1 MERSRKADP
10 STPAATAP
18 KAGAKDQVAASA
30 QADTIYET
38 SSRNN
43 SGPACV
49 GVTPECSSTT
59 VLFNVRNRENG
70 KGRSSS
76 DLFRTL
82 EAIRVNEET
91 DMGACTRSFRKFVHQ
106 DWPAARLD
114 RGWII
119 ANHKLVSFHAA
130 FLTSLI
136 SISPLVNSRV
146 DVIRQMFLSVEV
158 LISCAI
164 WYIAW
169 HTNIA
174 IHEMGHYLEA
184 VRTNNLRPE
193 LAGPAQ
199 ERLNQPWARRAFWYL
214 EMFVKIPYGAFPGVN
229 KEAGSFHPSV
239 KTQNLAVSAAGP
251 QASRTLMSITFFPGI
266 ILVGLGL
273 WGKVPGLV
281 YAGRLLFTVGVVA
294 LFDTLLS
301 DPGKFKAYRER
312 QREAALKASEVHAAL
327 ATAAQEGRTVNP
339 AELRRKLRLH
349 RLQEVKLPD
358 GRVVFAPWEFRNSI
372 MGGRHTEEM
381 GGNLSFQELMF
392 LPLTARDY
400 IEAQRV
406 TNMLQSRAIQIIQDT
421 EGLNFVGIGL
431 EGGIVASY
439 AKEKGDLLPEE
450 RALRVAV
457 QAIEE
462 CGFVPDRDV
471 VLALDPAASE
481 LTNAYRE
488 KTGEKDAVGQY
499 LFWRAEDPKVL
510 STEEMVDLYV
520 KWVKKYPIVSLEDGF
535 AEDDYEGWKKLM
547 KALDQEIL
555 IIGDDLVTTKDS
567 TIARCADEG
576 LINTA
581 LIKANQI
588 GTLAETLLATR
599 TAKEHGLALV
609 VSHRSKSPNEVM
621 EADIAFAV
629 GALGL
634 KCGGGA
640 NTERLVKYSRIVEL
654 MEMAKKGLKPTRAID
669 PDLIIADI
677 SAHEE
682 PTNAGI
688 PTVGVV
694 VMLDNGM
701 KFTAATPLG
710 TSAGSDEAIH
720 LVDSIIE
727 AGPLTRKFPQ
737 YFVYKEKDKTYRFI
751 DNVKG
756 DVLAKESAEL
766 AELWVRTKRYGG
778 KGCLN
783 AVANVTEVLAPRFLG
798 QKISA
803 LGTPIDIDRELLLL
817 ELDLAIKRGKIAPN
831 ASAEEKISIMQRKA
845 NLGMNAVLSLSLALG
860 RVVAARDGRELPDV
874 LRDLEMGID
883 REYLYGVKSAVA
895 VR

>member
-1 MERSRKADP
+1 MDSYRR
-10 STPAATAP
+10 
-18 KAGAKDQVAASA
+18 
-30 QADTIYET
+30 
-38 SSRNN
+38 
-43 SGPACV
+43 
-49 GVTPECSSTT
+49 
-59 VLFNVRNRENG
+59 F
-70 KGRSSS
+70 
-76 DLFRTL
+76 
-82 EAIRVNEET
+82 
-91 DMGACTRSFRKFVHQ
+91 FRKFLPQ
-106 DWPAARLD
+106 EWPNPRLD

-130 FLTSLI
+130 FLTSLV
-136 SISPLVNSRV
+136 SISPSIASRA
-146 DVIRQMFLSVEV
+146 DVVREMFLSYEV
-158 LISCAI
+158 LISSAI

-174 IHEMGHYLEA
+174 IHEMGHYLTA

-199 ERLNQPWARRAFWYL
+199 ARLTQSPLRRAAWYL
-214 EMFVKIPYGAFPGVN
+214 EMFLKIPYGAFTGVH

-251 QASRTLMSITFFPGI
+251 QASRMLCAVTFIPGI
-266 ILVGLGL
+266 ILVALGL
-273 WGKVPGLV
+273 YAKLPAAV

-294 LFDTLLS
+294 LFDSLLA
-301 DPGKFKAYRER
+301 DPGKFKAFRER
-312 QREAALKASEVHAAL
+312 QKEASAKAAEVQAAISTTGEL
-327 ATAAQEGRTVNP
+327 DARSGNP
-339 AELRRKLRLH
+339 SELRRKLRLH
-349 RLQEVKLPD
+349 RLQEVKLAD

-439 AKEKGDLLPEE
+439 AKEKGDNLPEE

-471 VLALDPAASE
+471 CLALDPAASE
-481 LTNAYRE
+481 LSNAYRE
-488 KTGEKDAVGQY
+488 KTGEQDSVGQY
-499 LFWRAEDPKVL
+499 LFWRAEDPKVM
-510 STEEMVDLYV
+510 TTDEMVDMYIR
-520 KWVKKYPIVSLEDGF
+520 WVKKYPIVSLEDAL

-547 KALDQEIL
+547 NALDKEIL

-576 LINTA
+576 LINTV

-588 GTLAETLLATR
+588 GTLGETLLATR
-599 TAKEHGLALV
+599 TAKERGLALV

-640 NTERLVKYSRIVEL
+640 NTERLVKYSRIVDL
-654 MEMAKKGLKPTRAID
+654 MEMVKKDVRPTRMLD
-669 PDLIIADI
+669 PDLVIADI

-694 VMLDNGM
+694 VMLDNGV

-727 AGPLTRKFPQ
+727 ASPLTRKFPQ

-756 DVLAKESAEL
+756 DVLAKESSEL
-766 AELWVRTKRYGG
+766 AELWVRAKRYGG

-783 AVANVTEVLAPRFLG
+783 AVANVIEVLAPRFLG
-798 QKISA
+798 QRISS
-803 LGTPIDIDRELLLL
+803 LGSPVDIDRELLLL
-817 ELDLAIKRGKIAPN
+817 ELDLAEKRGKIAPN
-831 ASAEEKISIMQRKA
+831 ASAEEKIRIMQRKA
-845 NLGMNAVLSLSLALG
+845 NLGMNAILSLSLALG
-860 RVVAARDGRELPDV
+860 RVAAARDALELPEV
-874 LRDLEMGID
+874 LRDLEATID
-883 REYLYGVKSAVA
+883 RDYLYGIKTAA
-895 VR
+895 AAR

>member
-1 MERSRKADP
+1 MNYFRDLAVHSCGP
-10 STPAATAP
+10 HGSTH
-18 KAGAKDQVAASA
+18 
-30 QADTIYET
+30 
-38 SSRNN
+38 
-43 SGPACV
+43 
-49 GVTPECSSTT
+49 
-59 VLFNVRNRENG
+59 RNRLL
-70 KGRSSS
+70 KGIADFAQVVRRCFCTVIPKPS
-76 DLFRTL
+76 DLP
-82 EAIRVNEET
+82 
-91 DMGACTRSFRKFVHQ
+91 G
-106 DWPAARLD
+106 LD

-130 FLTSLI
+130 FLTSLL
-136 SISPLVNSRV
+136 SISTSVASRF
-146 DVIRQMFLSVEV
+146 DVMRQMFLSVEV
-158 LISCAI
+158 VISSII
-164 WYIAW
+164 WYAAW

-174 IHEMGHYLEA
+174 IHEMGHYLAA

-193 LAGPAQ
+193 LEEQAQ
-199 ERLNQPWARRAFWYL
+199 AKLKQGVLGRLRWYL
-214 EMFVKIPYGAFPGVN
+214 EMFVKIPWGAFLGVN

-239 KTQNLAVSAAGP
+239 KTQNLAVAAAGP
-251 QASRTLMSITFFPGI
+251 RASKVLSQIFFVPGI
-266 ILVGLGL
+266 LLIIIGLRMAF
-273 WGKVPGLV
+273 PAAV
-281 YAGRLLFTVGVVA
+281 YLGRLCFTIGVVA
-294 LFDTLLS
+294 LFDFLLS
-301 DPGKFKAYRER
+301 DAGKYKAFRER
-312 QREAALKASEVHAAL
+312 QEEAAAKAAEVRVAEPARM
-327 ATAAQEGRTVNP
+327 TQEVRPVKP
-339 AELRRKLRLH
+339 SELRRKLRLH
-349 RLQEVKLPD
+349 RLQELELPD
-358 GRVVFAPWEFRNSI
+358 GRIVFAPWEFRNSI

-392 LPLTARDY
+392 LPLTAKDY

-406 TNMLQSRAIQIIQDT
+406 TNLLQSRAIQIIQDT

-471 VLALDPAASE
+471 CLALDPAASE
-481 LTNAYRE
+481 LSNAYRE
-488 KTGEKDAVGQY
+488 KTGEKDSVGQY
-499 LFWRAEDPKVL
+499 LFWRAEDPRVM
-510 STEEMVDLYV
+510 TTDEMVDLFV
-520 KWVKKYPIVSLEDGF
+520 SWVKKYPIVSLEDPF

-567 TIARCADEG
+567 TIQRCAEQG

-588 GTLAETLLATR
+588 GTLSETLLATR
-599 TAKEHGLALV
+599 IAKQMKLALV

-621 EADIAFAV
+621 EADISFAV

-640 NTERLVKYSRIVEL
+640 NTERLVKYGRIVDL
-654 MEMAKKGLKPTRAID
+654 MEMAKKGTKVTRRLD
-669 PDLIIADI
+669 PDLVIADI

-701 KFTAATPLG
+701 KFSGATPLG
-710 TSAGSDEAIH
+710 TSAGTDEAIH

-727 AGPLTRKFPQ
+727 ASPLTRKYSQ
-737 YFVYKEKDKTYRFI
+737 YFVYKEKEKTYRFASG
-751 DNVKG
+751 VKAET
-756 DVLAKESAEL
+756 LATENREL
-766 AELWVRTKRYGG
+766 ADLWVRSKRYGG

-783 AVANVTEVLAPRFLG
+783 AVHNVTEVLAPRFLG

-803 LGTPIDIDRELLLL
+803 LGTLADIDRELLLM
-817 ELDLAIKRGKIAPN
+817 ELDLAMKRGKIALG
-831 ASAEEKISIMQRKA
+831 ASDEEKVQIMQRKA

-860 RVVAARDGRELPDV
+860 RLVAARDGKELPDI
-874 LRDLEMGID
+874 LHELETTID
-883 REYLYGVKSAVA
+883 RDVLYGIKERMQEPARELAV
-895 VR
+895 VGTR

>member
-1 MERSRKADP
+1 MH
-10 STPAATAP
+10 
-18 KAGAKDQVAASA
+18 
-30 QADTIYET
+30 
-38 SSRNN
+38 
-43 SGPACV
+43 
-49 GVTPECSSTT
+49 
-59 VLFNVRNRENG
+59 F
-70 KGRSSS
+70 
-76 DLFRTL
+76 F
-82 EAIRVNEET
+82 
-91 DMGACTRSFRKFVHQ
+91 SFLRRFLPRQ
-106 DWPAARLD
+106 TGMPRLD

-130 FLTSLI
+130 FLTSLL
-136 SISPLVNSRV
+136 SISTDIAKRS
-146 DVIRQMFLSVEV
+146 DVIRQMFLSAEV
-158 LISCAI
+158 VISAAM
-164 WYIAW
+164 WYLAW

-174 IHEMGHYLEA
+174 VHEIGHYIAA

-193 LAGPAQ
+193 LAKPANEKLQ
-199 ERLNQPWARRAFWYL
+199 QSASHRWLWYL
-214 EMFVKIPYGAFPGVN
+214 EMFVKIPWGRFSGVN

-251 QASRTLMSITFFPGI
+251 QASKVLCQWTFVPGI
-266 ILVGLGL
+266 VLVAIGLNSAI
-273 WGKVPGLV
+273 PGFV
-281 YAGRLLFTVGVVA
+281 YVGRLLFTVGVVA
-294 LFDTLLS
+294 LFDFLLA
-301 DPGKFKAYRER
+301 DAGKYKAFRDR
-312 QREAALKASEVHAAL
+312 QSEAATKAAEVRAAA
-327 ATAAQEGRTVNP
+327 ATPGTQQGRPVNP
-339 AELRRKLRLH
+339 AELSRKLRVH
-349 RLQEVKLPD
+349 RLQEVELPD
-358 GRVVFAPWEFRNSI
+358 GRIVFAPWEFRNSI

-392 LPLTARDY
+392 LPLAAKDY
-400 IEAQRV
+400 IEAQHM

-431 EGGIVASY
+431 EGGVVASF
-439 AKEKGDLLPEE
+439 AKEKEDLLPEE

-471 VLALDPAASE
+471 CLALDPAASE
-481 LTNAYRE
+481 LSNAYRE
-488 KTGEKDAVGQY
+488 KTGEKESVGQY

-510 STEEMVDLYV
+510 STDEMVDLYSR
-520 KWVKKYPIVSLEDGF
+520 WVKKYPIVSIEDGF

-547 KALDQEIL
+547 KALGNEIL

-567 TIARCADEG
+567 TIKRCAEEG

-588 GTLAETLLATR
+588 GSLSETLLATR

-621 EADIAFAV
+621 EADIGFAV

-640 NTERLVKYSRIVEL
+640 NTERLVKYGRVVEL
-654 MEMAKKGLKPTRAID
+654 MEMAKKNVRITRTLD
-669 PDLIIADI
+669 PDLVIADI
-677 SAHEE
+677 AAHEE

-694 VMLDNGM
+694 IMLDNGV

-710 TSAGSDEAIH
+710 TSAGTDEAIH

-727 AGPLTRKFPQ
+727 ASPLTRKFPQ
-737 YFVYKEKDKTYRFI
+737 YFAYNEKDKTYRFAPGI
-751 DNVKG
+751 KADAV
-756 DVLAKESAEL
+756 AKESGEL

-783 AVANVTEVLAPRFLG
+783 AVANVTQVIAPRFMG
-798 QKISA
+798 QKISS
-803 LGTPIDIDRELLLL
+803 LGTLTDLDRELLLM
-817 ELDLAIKRGKIAPN
+817 ELDLAVKRGKIAAS
-831 ASAEEKISIMQRKA
+831 ASAEEKIQVMQRKA

-860 RVVAARDGRELPDV
+860 RLVAARAGRERPDV
-874 LRDLEMGID
+874 LRDMEMTID
-883 REYLYGVKSAVA
+883 RDYLYGVKTAAQAS
-895 VR
+895 

>member
-1 MERSRKADP
+1 MHNYN
-10 STPAATAP
+10 
-18 KAGAKDQVAASA
+18 G
-30 QADTIYET
+30 
-38 SSRNN
+38 
-43 SGPACV
+43 
-49 GVTPECSSTT
+49 
-59 VLFNVRNRENG
+59 LFNSPAMNATDPHSG
-70 KGRSSS
+70 KRWRSWM
-76 DLFRTL
+76 
-82 EAIRVNEET
+82 AGIV
-91 DMGACTRSFRKFVHQ
+91 RSFGRPSEKTGLRSLPGLL
-106 DWPAARLD
+106 DPARLD

-130 FLTSLI
+130 FLTSLL
-136 SISPLVNSRV
+136 SISPHVASNF

-158 LISCAI
+158 VISSLM
-164 WYIAW
+164 WYVSW
-169 HTNIA
+169 HSNIA
-174 IHEMGHYLEA
+174 IHEMGHYLTA
-184 VRTNNLRPE
+184 VKTNNLRPE
-193 LAGPAQ
+193 LAGPAEEKLKQ
-199 ERLNQPWARRAFWYL
+199 GWLGRWLWYL
-214 EMFVKIPYGAFPGVN
+214 EMFAKIPYGTFKGVN
-229 KEAGSFHPSV
+229 KEAGSYHPSV

-251 QASRTLMSITFFPGI
+251 KASKVLSQITFLPGI
-266 ILVGLGL
+266 ILILLGL
-273 WGKVPGLV
+273 RGGLPPAV

-294 LFDTLLS
+294 LFDFLLS
-301 DPGKFKAYRER
+301 DAGKYKAFRER
-312 QREAALKASEVHAAL
+312 QREAAARTAEVRAAEPAR
-327 ATAAQEGRTVNP
+327 ATQEERPVKQ
-339 AELRRKLRLH
+339 LRRKLRLH
-349 RLQEVKLPD
+349 RLQELKLPD
-358 GRVVFAPWEFRNSI
+358 GKIVFAPWEFRNSI

-392 LPLTARDY
+392 LPLTANDY

-406 TNMLQSRAIQIIQDT
+406 TNLLQSRAIQIIQDT

-450 RALRVAV
+450 RSLRVAV

-471 VLALDPAASE
+471 CIALDPAASE
-481 LTNAYRE
+481 LSNAYRE
-488 KTGEKDAVGQY
+488 KTGEKDSVGQY
-499 LFWRAEDPKVL
+499 LFWRAEDPKVM
-510 STEEMVDLYV
+510 TTDEMVEMYIR
-520 KWVKKYPIVSLEDGF
+520 WVKKYPIVSLEDPF

-567 TIARCADEG
+567 TIQRCAEQG

-588 GTLAETLLATR
+588 GTLSETLLATR
-599 TAKEHGLALV
+599 IAKQLGLALV

-621 EADIAFAV
+621 EADISVAV

-640 NTERLVKYSRIVEL
+640 NTERLVKYGRIVEL
-654 MEMAKKGLKPTRAID
+654 MEMAKKGTKITRKLD
-669 PDLIIADI
+669 PDLIVADI

-701 KFTAATPLG
+701 KFSAATPLG
-710 TSAGSDEAIH
+710 TSAGTDEAIH

-727 AGPLTRKFPQ
+727 ASPLTRKFPDH
-737 YFVYKEKDKTYRFI
+737 FVFNEKEKTYRFVGNLKADAI
-751 DNVKG
+751 T
-756 DVLAKESAEL
+756 KENREL
-766 AELWVRTKRYGG
+766 ADLWMRSKRYGG

-803 LGTPIDIDRELLLL
+803 LGSLADIDRELLLL
-817 ELDLAIKRGKIAPN
+817 ELDLSTKRGKIAPN
-831 ASAEEKISIMQRKA
+831 APAEEKIQIMQRKA

-860 RVVAARDGRELPDV
+860 RLVAARDGIELPDV
-874 LRDLEMGID
+874 LREMESTID
-883 REYLYGVKSAVA
+883 RDYLYGIKSAVPGSEEVHA
-895 VR
+895 V

>member
-1 MERSRKADP
+1 MDLLKSVRRRILP
-10 STPAATAP
+10 
-18 KAGAKDQVAASA
+18 
-30 QADTIYET
+30 QA
-38 SSRNN
+38 
-43 SGPACV
+43 
-49 GVTPECSSTT
+49 
-59 VLFNVRNRENG
+59 RE
-70 KGRSSS
+70 
-76 DLFRTL
+76 
-82 EAIRVNEET
+82 I
-91 DMGACTRSFRKFVHQ
+91 
-106 DWPAARLD
+106 PRLD

-130 FLTSLI
+130 FLTSLL
-136 SISPLVNSRV
+136 SISTSVASRF
-146 DVIRQMFLSVEV
+146 DVVRQMFLSAEV
-158 LISCAI
+158 LISAAI
-164 WYIAW
+164 WYAAW

-174 IHEMGHYLEA
+174 IHEIGHYLAA

-199 ERLNQPWARRAFWYL
+199 EKLSQGGLGRWTWYL
-214 EMFVKIPYGAFPGVN
+214 EMFAKIPYGKFQGVH

-251 QASRTLMSITFFPGI
+251 QASLVLSQLTLPPGF
-266 ILVGLGL
+266 ILVALGL
-273 WGKVPGLV
+273 WGGGWWGGDAV
-281 YAGRLLFTVGVVA
+281 YAGRLLFTVGAVA
-294 LFDTLLS
+294 MFDFLLS
-301 DPGKFKAYRER
+301 DPGKYKAFRARE
-312 QREAALKASEVHAAL
+312 REAAARAAEVKAAEPAA
-327 ATAAQEGRTVNP
+327 AEGRSGKP
-339 AELRRKLRLH
+339 SELRRKLRLH
-349 RLQEVKLPD
+349 RLQEVELAD
-358 GRVVFAPWEFRNSI
+358 GTIVFAPWEFRNSI

-381 GGNLSFQELMF
+381 GGNLSFQEFMF

-406 TNMLQSRAIQIIQDT
+406 TNMLQSRAIQIIQDS

-439 AKEKGDLLPEE
+439 AKQAGDILPEE

-471 VLALDPAASE
+471 VLAIDPAASE
-481 LTNAYRE
+481 LSNAYRE
-488 KTGEKDAVGQY
+488 KTGEKDSVGQY
-499 LFWRAEDPKVL
+499 LFWRAEDPRVMTTDEL
-510 STEEMVDLYV
+510 VELYAA
-520 KWVKKYPIVSLEDGF
+520 WVKKYPIVSLEDPF

-547 KALDQEIL
+547 KALDDEIL

-567 TIARCADEG
+567 TIRRCAEEG

-588 GTLAETLLATR
+588 GTMSETLLATR
-599 TAKEHGLALV
+599 VAKDMNLALV

-640 NTERLVKYSRIVEL
+640 NTERLVKYGRIVEL
-654 MEMAKKGLKPTRAID
+654 MEMAKKGVKATRKLD
-669 PDLIIADI
+669 PDSRIADI
-677 SAHEE
+677 AAHEE

-688 PTVGVV
+688 PTVGVTI
-694 VMLDNGM
+694 MLDNGM

-710 TSAGSDEAIH
+710 TSAGTDEAIH

-727 AGPLTRKFPQ
+727 ANPLTRKFPN
-737 YFVYKEKDKTYRFI
+737 YFVFNEKEKTYRFAPS
-751 DNVKG
+751 VKA
-756 DVLAKESAEL
+756 DAVAKENAEL
-766 AELWVRTKRYGG
+766 AELWMRSKRYGG

-783 AVANVTEVLAPRFLG
+783 AVANVIEVVAPRFLG

-803 LGTPIDIDRELLLL
+803 LGSLGDIDRELLLM
-817 ELDLAIKRGKIAPN
+817 ELDLAVKRGKIAADAP
-831 ASAEEKISIMQRKA
+831 AEEKIQIMQRKA

-860 RVVAARDGRELPDV
+860 RLVAARDGMELPEV
-874 LRDLEMGID
+874 LRGMEFTID
-883 REYLYGVKSAVA
+883 RDYLYGVKQAAVVNVPNG
-895 VR
+895 VRV

>member
-1 MERSRKADP
+1 MKSLRA
-10 STPAATAP
+10 
-18 KAGAKDQVAASA
+18 
-30 QADTIYET
+30 
-38 SSRNN
+38 
-43 SGPACV
+43 
-49 GVTPECSSTT
+49 
-59 VLFNVRNRENG
+59 
-70 KGRSSS
+70 
-76 DLFRTL
+76 LFRF
-82 EAIRVNEET
+82 VPEET
-91 DMGACTRSFRKFVHQ
+91 QM
-106 DWPAARLD
+106 PLLD

-130 FLTSLI
+130 FLTSLL
-136 SISPLVNSRV
+136 SIPPYVGSRFNV
-146 DVIRQMFLSVEV
+146 LREMFLSGEV
-158 LISCAI
+158 VISSLM
-164 WYIAW
+164 WYTAW

-174 IHEMGHYLEA
+174 IHEIGHYLTA
-184 VRTNNLRPE
+184 AKTNNLRPE
-193 LAGPAQ
+193 LAGPAEEKLKQ
-199 ERLNQPWARRAFWYL
+199 GVFGRWLWYL
-214 EMFVKIPYGAFPGVN
+214 EMFVRIPYGAFQGVH

-251 QASRTLMSITFFPGI
+251 QASKVLSQITFLPGI
-266 ILVGLGL
+266 ILILVGLYGA
-273 WGKVPGLV
+273 VPGAV

-294 LFDTLLS
+294 LFDFLLS
-301 DPGKFKAYRER
+301 DAGKYKAFRAR
-312 QREAALKASEVHAAL
+312 QQEAAAKAAEVRAAEP
-327 ATAAQEGRTVNP
+327 AQAQEARAVNP
-339 AELRRKLRLH
+339 SELRRKLRLH
-349 RLQEVKLPD
+349 RLQELELPD
-358 GRVVFAPWEFRNSI
+358 GRIVFAPWEFRNSI

-392 LPLTARDY
+392 LPLTAKDY

-406 TNMLQSRAIQIIQDT
+406 TNLLQSRAIQIIQDT

-439 AKEKGDLLPEE
+439 AKEKIDLLPEE

-471 VLALDPAASE
+471 CLALDPAASE
-481 LTNAYRE
+481 LSNAYRE
-488 KTGEKDAVGQY
+488 KTGEKNSVGQY

-510 STEEMVDLYV
+510 TTDEMVELYIR
-520 KWVKKYPIVSLEDGF
+520 WVKKYPIVSLEDPF

-567 TIARCADEG
+567 TIKKCAEHG

-588 GTLAETLLATR
+588 GTLSETLLATR
-599 TAKEHGLALV
+599 TAKEMGLALV

-621 EADIAFAV
+621 EADISFAI

-640 NTERLVKYSRIVEL
+640 NTERLVKYGRIVEL
-654 MEMAKKGLKPTRAID
+654 MEMAKKNVKITRTLD
-669 PDLIIADI
+669 PDLVIADI

-701 KFTAATPLG
+701 KFSAATPLG
-710 TSAGSDEAIH
+710 TSAGTDEAIH

-727 AGPLTRKFPQ
+727 ANPLTRKFPN
-737 YFVYKEKDKTYRFI
+737 YFVYKEKEKTYRFVSDI
-751 DNVKG
+751 KAEVIT
-756 DVLAKESAEL
+756 KENREL
-766 AELWVRTKRYGG
+766 ADLWIRSKRYGG

-783 AVANVTEVLAPRFLG
+783 AVSNVTQVVAPLFLG
-798 QKISA
+798 KRISE
-803 LGTPIDIDRELLLL
+803 LGSLTDIDRELLLL
-817 ELDLAIKRGKIAPN
+817 ELDLAVKRNKIASN
-831 ASAEEKISIMQRKA
+831 ASAEEKIQIMQRKA

-860 RVVAARDGRELPDV
+860 RLVAARDGQELPDV
-874 LRDLEMGID
+874 LHEMESTID
-883 REYLYGVKSAVA
+883 RDYLYGIKTAAAVSIEAHA
-895 VR
+895 V

>member
-1 MERSRKADP
+1 MNCNGSLSKPPIVNSKNPESKQRRKWLGAIVRRFFR
-10 STPAATAP
+10 PAILPAGETA
-18 KAGAKDQVAASA
+18 S
-30 QADTIYET
+30 
-38 SSRNN
+38 
-43 SGPACV
+43 
-49 GVTPECSSTT
+49 
-59 VLFNVRNRENG
+59 
-70 KGRSSS
+70 
-76 DLFRTL
+76 
-82 EAIRVNEET
+82 
-91 DMGACTRSFRKFVHQ
+91 
-106 DWPAARLD
+106 LD

-130 FLTSLI
+130 FLTSLL
-136 SISPLVNSRV
+136 SIPLHVASRF
-146 DVIRQMFLSVEV
+146 DVMRQMFLSVEV
-158 LISCAI
+158 VISSLM
-164 WYIAW
+164 WYAAW
-169 HTNIA
+169 HSNIA
-174 IHEMGHYLEA
+174 IHEMGHYLTA
-184 VRTNNLRPE
+184 VKTNNLRPE
-193 LAGPAQ
+193 LAGPAEEKLKQ
-199 ERLNQPWARRAFWYL
+199 GLLTRWLWYL
-214 EMFVKIPYGAFPGVN
+214 EMFVKIPYGAFAGVH
-229 KEAGSFHPSV
+229 KEAGSFHPGV

-251 QASRTLMSITFFPGI
+251 RASKVFAQIAFLPGI
-266 ILVGLGL
+266 VLILLGL
-273 WGKVPGLV
+273 YTTLPAAV

-294 LFDTLLS
+294 LFDFLLS
-301 DPGKFKAYRER
+301 DAGKYKAFQER
-312 QREAALKASEVHAAL
+312 QREAAARAAEVRAAEP
-327 ATAAQEGRTVNP
+327 ARETQEARSVKP
-339 AELRRKLRLH
+339 AVLRRKLRLH
-349 RLQEVKLPD
+349 RLQELELPD
-358 GRVVFAPWEFRNSI
+358 GRIVFAPWEFRNSI

-392 LPLTARDY
+392 LPLTAKDY

-450 RALRVAV
+450 RSLRVAV

-471 VLALDPAASE
+471 CIALDPAASE
-481 LTNAYRE
+481 LSNAYRE
-488 KTGEKDAVGQY
+488 KTGEKESVGQY

-510 STEEMVDLYV
+510 TTDEMVDLYIS
-520 KWVKKYPIVSLEDGF
+520 WVKKYPIVSLEDPF

-567 TIARCADEG
+567 TIQRCAEQG

-588 GTLAETLLATR
+588 GTLSETLLATR
-599 TAKEHGLALV
+599 IAKQLGLALV

-621 EADIAFAV
+621 EADISFAV

-640 NTERLVKYSRIVEL
+640 NTERLVKYGRIVEL
-654 MEMAKKGLKPTRAID
+654 MEMAKRGIKITRKLD

-701 KFTAATPLG
+701 KFSAATPLG
-710 TSAGSDEAIH
+710 TSAGTDEAIH

-727 AGPLTRKFPQ
+727 ANPVTRKFPN
-737 YFVYKEKDKTYRFI
+737 YFVFKEKEKTYRFVANLKAEAI
-751 DNVKG
+751 T
-756 DVLAKESAEL
+756 KENREL
-766 AELWVRTKRYGG
+766 ADLWMRAKRYGG

-783 AVANVTEVLAPRFLG
+783 AVANVTEVVAPRFLG

-803 LGTPIDIDRELLLL
+803 LGSLADIDRELLLL

-831 ASAEEKISIMQRKA
+831 ASAEEKIQIMQRKA

-860 RVVAARDGRELPDV
+860 RLVAARDGVELPDV
-874 LRDLEMGID
+874 LREMEPTID
-883 REYLYGVKSAVA
+883 RDYLYGMKTVAAPAVYA
-895 VR
+895 H

>member
-1 MERSRKADP
+1 MRIP
-10 STPAATAP
+10 SAIAVPVEYAMQNYN
-18 KAGAKDQVAASA
+18 GSL
-30 QADTIYET
+30 
-38 SSRNN
+38 N
-43 SGPACV
+43 GPAMNATDPHSGKRWRPRMMAIV
-49 GVTPECSSTT
+49 RSLWKRSEKTLLRFVPGLDDTP
-59 VLFNVRNRENG
+59 
-70 KGRSSS
+70 
-76 DLFRTL
+76 
-82 EAIRVNEET
+82 
-91 DMGACTRSFRKFVHQ
+91 
-106 DWPAARLD
+106 RLD

-130 FLTSLI
+130 FLTSLL
-136 SISPLVNSRV
+136 SISPHVASNF

-158 LISCAI
+158 VISSLM
-164 WYIAW
+164 WYASW
-169 HTNIA
+169 HSNIA
-174 IHEMGHYLEA
+174 IHEMGHYLTA
-184 VRTNNLRPE
+184 VKTNNLRPE
-193 LAGPAQ
+193 LAGPAEEKLKQ
-199 ERLNQPWARRAFWYL
+199 GLLGRWLWYL
-214 EMFVKIPYGAFPGVN
+214 EMFAKIPYGTFKGVH
-229 KEAGSFHPSV
+229 KEAGSYHPSV

-251 QASRTLMSITFFPGI
+251 QASKVLSQIAFLPGI
-266 ILVGLGL
+266 VLILVGLRASF
-273 WGKVPGLV
+273 PAAV

-294 LFDTLLS
+294 LFDFLLS
-301 DPGKFKAYRER
+301 DAGKYKAYRER
-312 QREAALKASEVHAAL
+312 QREAAARAAEVRAAEPAR
-327 ATAAQEGRTVNP
+327 ATQEERPVKL

-349 RLQEVKLPD
+349 RLQELELPD
-358 GRVVFAPWEFRNSI
+358 GKFVFAPWEFRNSI

-392 LPLTARDY
+392 LPLTAKDY

-406 TNMLQSRAIQIIQDT
+406 TNLLQSRAIQIIQDT

-450 RALRVAV
+450 RSLRVAV

-471 VLALDPAASE
+471 CIALDPAASE
-481 LTNAYRE
+481 LSNAYRE
-488 KTGEKDAVGQY
+488 KTGEKDSVGQY
-499 LFWRAEDPKVL
+499 LFWRAEDPKVM
-510 STEEMVDLYV
+510 TTDEMVEMYIR
-520 KWVKKYPIVSLEDGF
+520 WVKKYPIVSLEDPF

-567 TIARCADEG
+567 TIQRCAEQG

-588 GTLAETLLATR
+588 GTLSETLLATR
-599 TAKEHGLALV
+599 IAKQLGLALV

-621 EADIAFAV
+621 EADISFAV

-640 NTERLVKYSRIVEL
+640 NTERLVKYGRIVEL
-654 MEMAKKGLKPTRAID
+654 MEMAKKGTKITRRLD

-677 SAHEE
+677 AAHEE

-694 VMLDNGM
+694 VMLENGM
-701 KFTAATPLG
+701 KFSAATPLG
-710 TSAGSDEAIH
+710 TSAGTDEAIH

-727 AGPLTRKFPQ
+727 TSPLTRKFPN
-737 YFVYKEKDKTYRFI
+737 YFVFNEKEKTYRFVPNLKADAI
-751 DNVKG
+751 
-756 DVLAKESAEL
+756 AKENREL
-766 AELWVRTKRYGG
+766 ADLWMRSKRYGG

-798 QKISA
+798 QRISA
-803 LGTPIDIDRELLLL
+803 LGSLADIDRELLLL

-831 ASAEEKISIMQRKA
+831 ASAEEKIQVMQRKA

-860 RVVAARDGRELPDV
+860 RLVAARDGMELPDV
-874 LRDLEMGID
+874 LRGMESTID
-883 REYLYGVKSAVA
+883 RNYLYGITSAVPVPEEIHA
-895 VR
+895 I